1 MVDSL
6 IVRKDAAIQMTLFYR
21 FLLIALAA
29 LGGSVSTAQSPET
42 AISEGD
48 SVNDDELEPLSRSFF
63 QRFRTRKDL
72 IPTNINAYFSQHPGQ
87 IEAFER
93 YILSLVDQSFMPEQ
107 QARGLI
113 QMVQVHRQRPHHRT
127 RIEAQNPP
135 RLPIEVAKTPQ
146 RDVLESLEKKETSEG
161 TAEELYFLEVVSA
174 LEPLTPPLSETESI
188 QYQET
193 RSLALQLGLPFSFD
207 LLRSQKSRLSPTF
220 AQRFR
225 SVGEFASPEYMA
237 YFERHPD
244 EVWAGRRYIQS
255 LVDLNILSVTQAS
268 DLVVTAFQGASKGAI
283 GRGDAIGDAQK
294 IFAIKPSSK
303 NIDLEIAGLPNGV
316 RSQVATDYVLGN
328 EEDQFIQFGEAPTL
342 PGDADQSPDNNAEEA
357 IRVLEEQERRRKLAQ
372 TAAKIMRVFAEN
384 NVPRG
389 EIGARV
395 AQIFKE
401 EAEQKVETVATE
413 EATAAVENIFDSGKA
428 SMRLNDGST
437 EYSVSGLKAFESGPD
452 ASKFG
457 FGQIGIQSDTEATT
471 INIGVGIR
479 ALNSSN
485 TAMAGANAFYDHEL
499 NEGHRRL
506 GVGVEVI
513 SAPFMFSANRY
524 YALSGGKQ
532 ITSTTSETALDGR
545 DVKFRGALPYLPGMF
560 AEYKDFRWYAADGRA
575 DLYGQ
580 TYGLSGRL
588 SENLSVDI
596 GRTLYGSGQSGT
608 NSAMLTYNYIDQK
621 DRSPRLFDFSPHP
634 WVFKPIQPAERYR
647 LVDRESKIVTQT
659 TSTSNFSISF
669 TSI

>member
-1 MVDSL
+1 
-6 IVRKDAAIQMTLFYR
+6 MTLFYR

-29 LGGSVSTAQSPET
+29 LGGSVSTAQSPEIGMSK
-42 AISEGD
+42 AD
-48 SVNDDELEPLSRSFF
+48 SVKGEEFQPLSRSFF
-63 QRFRTRKDL
+63 QRFRALKDL
-72 IPTNINAYFSQHPGQ
+72 IPANINAYFSQHPGE
-87 IEAFER
+87 IAAFER
-93 YILSLVDQSFMPEQ
+93 YILNLVDQSFMPEQ

-113 QMVQVHRQRPHHRT
+113 QMVQAHRQRPHNRT
-127 RIEAQNPP
+127 RIETQSPR
-135 RLPIEVAKTPQ
+135 RLPIEVAETPQ
-146 RDVLESLEKKETSEG
+146 RSVLESLEKKETSEG

-193 RSLALQLGLPFSFD
+193 RSLALQLSLPFSFD

-220 AQRFR
+220 AQTFR
-225 SVGEFASPEYMA
+225 SAGEFASPEFMA
-237 YFERHPD
+237 YFERNPD
-244 EVWAGRRYIQS
+244 EVWAGRRYIQR
-255 LVDLNILSVTQAS
+255 LVDLDILSVTQAS
-268 DLVVTAFQGASKGAI
+268 DLVVTAFKGASKGAI
-283 GRGDAIGDAQK
+283 GHGDAIGDAQK
-294 IFAIKPSSK
+294 ILAIKPSAK

-328 EEDQFIQFGEAPTL
+328 EEDQLIQFGEVPAL
-342 PGDADQSPDNNAEEA
+342 PGAPNQSANNDAEKA
-357 IRVLEEQERRRKLAQ
+357 IRVLEEQERRRKLAK

-384 NVPRG
+384 NVPRR

-428 SMRLNDGST
+428 SMRINEGST
-437 EYSVSGLKAFESGPD
+437 EYSVSGLKAFESGSD

-485 TAMAGANAFYDHEL
+485 TAMAGTNAFYDHEL
-499 NEGHRRL
+499 NEGHRRI
-506 GVGVEVI
+506 GVGVELI

-524 YALSGGKQ
+524 YALSSGKQ
-532 ITSTTSETALDGR
+532 INSTTTETALDGR
-545 DVKFRGALPYLPGMF
+545 DVKFRGALPYLPGLF
-560 AEYKDFRWYAADGRA
+560 AEYKDFRWYAADGGA
-575 DLYGQ
+575 DLFGQ
-580 TYGLSGRL
+580 TFGLSGRL
-588 SENLSVDI
+588 SENLSVDV

-608 NSAMLTYNYIDQK
+608 NSAMLTYNYVNQK
-621 DRSPRLFDFSPHP
+621 ERSPRLFDFSPYP
-634 WVFKPIQPAERYR
+634 WIFQPIQAAERYR

-659 TSTSNFSISF
+659 SSSTSGLSITFS
-669 TSI
+669 SI